1 VPQAPAGPPASGRG
15 DDTASDTADTIGADL
30 LAVVARA
37 RVAGVNAES
46 ALKDALE
53 RSLSSKET
61 SRN

>member
-1 VPQAPAGPPASGRG
+1 
-15 DDTASDTADTIGADL
+15 
-30 LAVVARA
+30 VARA